1 MSPESFD
8 VLLRHVEPYIS
19 KENTRFRES
28 VPASTRIAVT
38 LRYLASSKSKQ
49 SLSWS
54 FRLGRTT
61 VSKVVREICEAIWK
75 VLSPLYISW
84 PSMEQAWKQISNDFE
99 EIWNLPQCIGAIE
112 GKHIAIKCSKK
123 SGSNYF
129 NYKGFFSLV
138 ILAIC
143 DAKYC
148 FTFVDIG
155 QYGRGNDSGVLKLSH
170 MGTCFEDSSLNVPE
184 GSKIPGMDV

>member
-1 MSPESFD
+1 MSPESFN

-28 VPASTRIAVT
+28 VPASTRLAVT
-38 LRYLASSKSKQ
+38 LRYLASGESQQ

-61 VSKVVREICEAIWK
+61 VSKIVREACEAIWK
-75 VLSPLYISW
+75 ALSPIYLRS
-84 PSMEQAWKQISNDFE
+84 PSMEQEWKQISNDFE
-99 EIWNLPQCIGAIE
+99 EIWNLPHCIGAID
-112 GKHIAIKCSKK
+112 GKHIAIECPKK
-123 SGSNYF
+123 SGSKLYY
-129 NYKGFFSLV
+129 YKGFFTLV
-138 ILAIC
+138 LLAIC

-155 QYGRGNDSGVLKLSH
+155 QYGSGNDSGIH
-170 MGTCFEDSSLNVPE
+170 
-184 GSKIPGMDV
+184 